1 MIGGFNYL
9 AIPKNAPNKAAA
21 LVLAN
26 LILEPELQAAQI
38 LPENGFGLG
47 YAIDVTRVNDAA
59 QRAALDAAQTRLGA
73 AATPAEDL
81 ANALVGDSAGE
92 YQTLV
97 EEGWR
102 QQVLLV
108 THARGEAL
116 AMADRVALL
125 DRSAL
130 LACGAPRPLFKRP
143 PTTRTARLMGV
154 TCSSTAPGWART
166 VQLRPRRLPK
176 LALCSPSTCAPQSRS
191 PTPCCRR
198 SRACR
203 AG

>member
-1 MIGGFNYL
+1 MTAPPLKPRPIGGFNYL
-9 AIPKNAPNKAAA
+9 AIPKNAPNKATA

-47 YAIDVTRVNDAA
+47 DAIDVTRVTDAA
-59 QRAALDAAQTRLGA
+59 LRAALDAAQTRLGA

-102 QQVLLV
+102 QQVLI
-108 THARGEAL
+108 
-116 AMADRVALL
+116 
-125 DRSAL
+125 
-130 LACGAPRPLFKRP
+130 GAGR
-143 PTTRTARLMGV
+143 
-154 TCSSTAPGWART
+154 
-166 VQLRPRRLPK
+166 
-176 LALCSPSTCAPQSRS
+176 
-191 PTPCCRR
+191 
-198 SRACR
+198 
-203 AG
+203 